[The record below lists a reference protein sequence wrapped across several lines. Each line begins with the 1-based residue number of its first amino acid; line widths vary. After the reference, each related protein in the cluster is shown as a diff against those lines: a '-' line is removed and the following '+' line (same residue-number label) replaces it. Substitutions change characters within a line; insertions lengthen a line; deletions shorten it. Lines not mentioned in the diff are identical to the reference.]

1 MSNRKTMGVTL
12 LVVGA
17 VLLIGSFTADMIG
30 IGVAPGIGYKQIIG
44 AVAGAVIAVAGFIL
58 YSRK

>member
-1 MSNRKTMGVTL
+1 MSNRKTMGMTL

>member
-1 MSNRKTMGVTL
+1 MSNRKTMGMTL

-44 AVAGAVIAVAGFIL
+44 AVAGAVLAVAGFIL